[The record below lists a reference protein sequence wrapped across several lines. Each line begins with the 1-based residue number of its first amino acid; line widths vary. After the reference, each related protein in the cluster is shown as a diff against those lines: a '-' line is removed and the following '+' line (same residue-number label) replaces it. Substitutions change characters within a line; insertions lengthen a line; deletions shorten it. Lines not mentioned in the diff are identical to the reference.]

1 LLHGF
6 TGSSEDWWACCPRLK
21 GRAMAIDL
29 PGHGTHTAPVRSFRD
44 SIGDILGALPEGV
57 DEVVG
62 YSMGGRFALGM
73 MALDPE
79 RFRRATI
86 ISAHPGLEDASQRAD
101 RLAGDQAWIRR
112 LLDDGIEAFV
122 DAWESQPLFATQVGL
137 PAAVLERQRRRR
149 LNQRP
154 TGLAA
159 SLEQHGLGRMPNLWE
174 PAAAFPGELTWIV
187 GASDTRFLGIAR
199 EIVCRRPA
207 TRLHVL
213 PGVGHNPLLEC
224 PEILGNLLV

>member
-1 LLHGF
+1 MHGF
-6 TGSSEDWWACCPRLK
+6 TGSGEDWWACCPSLK
-21 GRAMAIDL
+21 GHALAIDL
-29 PGHGTHTAPVRSFRD
+29 PGHGADSAPARPFQD
-44 SIGDILGALPEGV
+44 SIGDILGALPDSV

-62 YSMGGRFALGM
+62 YSLGGRFALGL

-101 RLAGDQAWIRR
+101 RLAADRAWIRR
-112 LLDDGIEAFV
+112 LRDDGIEAFV
-122 DAWESQPLFATQVGL
+122 AAWESQPLFASQAGL
-137 PAAVLERQRRRR
+137 PSAALARQRRRR
-149 LNQRP
+149 LGQRP

-159 SLEQHGLGRMPNLWE
+159 SLEQHGLGRMPSLWG
-174 PAAAFPGELTWIV
+174 ALTAFPGDLTWIV
-187 GASDTRFLGIAR
+187 GASDARFLGIAR
-199 EIVCRRPA
+199 EVLRRRPA

-224 PEILGNLLV
+224 PEILSDLLA